1 MSAPAVFSIP
11 PRLAFVDALAS
22 GILDRAGEDPLA
34 LARTV
39 ILLPTRRACRA
50 LADAFL
56 RHSLGAASILP
67 QMRPIGDVDE
77 DEMVLE
83 AIDGP
88 GLDPG
93 ADLLPAIPE
102 LRRRL
107 LLAARLIAG
116 AGDDLTAEQAAWL
129 AAELGRFLD
138 QVQTERLGF
147 EGLEDLAPGEFA
159 EHWQEV
165 LEFLSLLVREWP
177 AILKKEGAIDPA
189 ERRNRALAELA
200 ERWRAKP
207 PDHPVIAAG
216 STGSVPATAE
226 LLAVIAG
233 LEAGEVV
240 LPGLDRDLDEVAW
253 EAVGETPSHPQYGLA
268 RLLLRLGLDRGE
280 VGDWPTKLRPENAEA
295 LAQRTRLLSAAL
307 APPAATDGWRK
318 LDGASLKDAL
328 HRVTRIDA
336 HNLREEAGA
345 IALVMRHTLDTP
357 GKTAALVTPDR
368 DLARRV
374 AAALGRWG
382 IAIDDSAGVPL
393 SATAPVTFLLHIAE
407 MAAGAWAP
415 VPLLAV
421 LKHPLAAGG
430 QPAGAFRA
438 AARALET
445 AVLRGPRPA
454 GGIAGLRAVLNAK
467 DSEPALGEWL
477 DDLEIRLAP
486 LSLAVE
492 GGRAPLADLLQAHI
506 EAAEALAA
514 SGDESGAERLWAG
527 EAGEAAAGFVA
538 ELRLAGE
545 GFPPIP
551 PAQYPSL
558 LKALMAGRV
567 VRPRHGRHPRLNIWG
582 LLEARLQRADVMI
595 LGGLNEGTWPAEAQA
610 DPWMSRPMR
619 ASFGL
624 PLPERRIGLTA
635 HDFTQCMSAP
645 EIVLTRAL
653 RVEGAPS
660 VPSRWLLRLGAVL
673 HALAGT
679 DPDPKDGKKKVT
691 PTYFYIT
698 GTQMLDWHRKL
709 HVPEPD
715 EVISIDAPAP
725 RPPLAA
731 RPRRLSVTQVE
742 TLMRDPYS
750 LYAKK
755 ILGLRALDPIDAD
768 PGAADRGLFIHKALE
783 EFVRAHPGA
792 GLPGDATAK
801 LLEFGRQ
808 AFGASLALPGVWAF
822 WWPRFERIASWFLQL
837 EETRRTEIA
846 RSHVEVTG
854 QRVLNAPGGE
864 FLLTATADRI
874 DVLHDASLAILD
886 YKTGALPTKKAIAGG
901 FAPQLP
907 LEAAIAAAGGF
918 EGIPAGAVSE
928 LAFWHLTGGD
938 PPGKVAPLNDPGAL
952 GAEALAGL
960 GAVIACFDD
969 ETMPYMARPRLS
981 AASRYNDYAHLERIA
996 EWSVAAGEDEG

>member
-1 MSAPAVFSIP
+1 MSSPAVFSIP
-11 PRLAFVDALAS
+11 PQLAFVDALAS
-22 GILDRAGEDPLA
+22 GILERTGKDPLA

-56 RHSLGAASILP
+56 RHSGGAASILP
-67 QMRPIGDVDE
+67 QMRPIGDIDE
-77 DEMVLE
+77 DELVLE
-83 AIDGP
+83 AIDAP

-93 ADLLPAIPE
+93 ADLPPAIPE

-107 LLAARLIAG
+107 LLAERLIART
-116 AGDDLTAEQAAWL
+116 GDDLTAEQAAWL

-138 QVQTERLGF
+138 QVQTERLDFG
-147 EGLEDLAPGEFA
+147 GLKELVPDEFA

-165 LEFLSLLVREWP
+165 LEFLNLLVGEWP
-177 AILKKEGAIDPA
+177 AILKTEGAIDPA
-189 ERRNRALAELA
+189 ERRNRALAGLA
-200 ERWRAKP
+200 QRWAAKP

-216 STGSVPATAE
+216 STGSVPATAD
-226 LLAVIAG
+226 LLAVVAG
-233 LEAGEVV
+233 LDRGEVV
-240 LPGLDRDLDEVAW
+240 LPGLDRDLDEAAW
-253 EAVGETPSHPQYGLA
+253 EAVGETPSHPQHGLA
-268 RLLLRLGLDRGE
+268 RLLLRLGLDRGD
-280 VGDWPTKLRPENAEA
+280 VGDWPTRLRPENAEA

-307 APPAATDGWRK
+307 APPAATERWRG

-328 HRVTRIDA
+328 HRVTRIEA

-393 SATAPVTFLLHIAE
+393 SATAPASFLFHIAE
-407 MAAGAWAP
+407 MAAGGWAP

-430 QPAGAFRA
+430 RSPGAFRA
-438 AARALET
+438 AARALEISL
-445 AVLRGPRPA
+445 LRGPRPA
-454 GGIAGLRAVLNAK
+454 GGIAGLRAVLDAK
-467 DSEPALGEWL
+467 GGEPALGEWL
-477 DDLEIRLAP
+477 DDLETRFAP
-486 LSLAVE
+486 LSQVMGSE
-492 GGRAPLADLLQAHI
+492 RATLADLLQAHI

-514 SGDESGAERLWAG
+514 SAEESGPERLWAG

-551 PAQYPSL
+551 PDQYPAL

-567 VRPRHGRHPRLNIWG
+567 VRPRRARHPRLNIWG

-595 LGGLNEGTWPAEAQA
+595 LGGLNEGTWPAEALT

-624 PLPERRIGLTA
+624 PPPERRIGLSA
-635 HDFTQCMSAP
+635 HDFTQIMGAP

-653 RVEGAPS
+653 RGEGAPC
-660 VPSRWLLRLGAVL
+660 VPSRWLLRLDAVL

-679 DPDPKDGKKKVT
+679 DPDE
-691 PTYFYIT
+691 PTKEPAPTDFLV
-698 GTQMLDWHRKL
+698 GRSLMLGWHREL
-709 HVPEPD
+709 HAPRGAPTP
-715 EVISIDAPAP
+715 IDPPAP
-725 RPPLAA
+725 RPPLPA

-742 TLMRDPYS
+742 TLMRDPYA
-750 LYAKK
+750 LYANK
-755 ILGLRALDPIDAD
+755 ILGLRALEPIDAD
-768 PGAADRGLFIHKALE
+768 PGAADRGLFIHEALE
-783 EFVRAHPGA
+783 EFVRARSAADP
-792 GLPGDATAK
+792 PGDALAK
-801 LLEFGRQ
+801 LLEFGRR

-822 WWPRFERIASWFLQL
+822 WWPRFERIAAWFLQL
-837 EETRRTEIA
+837 EETRRAAIA

-854 QRVLNAPGGE
+854 RQTLNAPGGE

-874 DVLHDASLAILD
+874 DVLADGSLAILD
-886 YKTGALPTKKAIAGG
+886 YKTGVLPTKKEIAAG

-907 LEAAIAAAGGF
+907 LEAAIAAGGGF
-918 EGIPAGAVSE
+918 EGIPAAAVGE
-928 LAFWHLTGGD
+928 LAFWHLPGGD
-938 PPGKVAPLNDPGAL
+938 PPGKVAPLKDPGVLAE
-952 GAEALAGL
+952 EALAGL
-960 GAVIACFDD
+960 GAVIARFDD
-969 ETMPYMARPRLS
+969 EATPYMARPRLS
-981 AASRYNDYAHLERIA
+981 AAPRYNDYAHLERIA
-996 EWSVAAGEDEG
+996 EWSVAAGEEDA

>member
-1 MSAPAVFSIP
+1 MRPPAVFSIP
-11 PRLAFVDALAS
+11 PQLAFVDALAS
-22 GILDRAGEDPLA
+22 GILERTGEDPLA

-56 RHSLGAASILP
+56 RHSGGAASILP

-83 AIDGP
+83 GTGGP
-88 GLDPG
+88 GIDPG
-93 ADLLPAIPE
+93 ADLPPAIPE

-107 LLAARLIAG
+107 LLAERLMAG
-116 AGDDLTAEQAAWL
+116 AGGDLTAEQAAWL

-138 QVQTERLGF
+138 QVQSERLGF
-147 EGLEDLAPGEFA
+147 EGLEDLVPDEFA

-165 LEFLSLLVREWP
+165 LEFLTLLVGEWP
-177 AILKKEGAIDPA
+177 AILEAEGAIDPA
-189 ERRNRALAELA
+189 ERRNRALAGLA
-200 ERWRAKP
+200 ERWAAKP

-216 STGSVPATAE
+216 STGSVPATAD

-233 LEAGEVV
+233 LERGEVV
-240 LPGLDRDLDEVAW
+240 LPGLDRDLGEAAW

-268 RLLLRLGLDRGE
+268 RLLLRLGLERGG
-280 VGDWPTKLRPENAEA
+280 VGDWPTPLRAEKA
-295 LAQRTRLLSAAL
+295 DELAQRTRLLSAAL
-307 APPAATDGWRK
+307 APPAATDGWRR

-328 HRVTRIDA
+328 HQVTRIEA

-345 IALVMRHTLDTP
+345 IALVMRHTLETP

-374 AAALGRWG
+374 AAALGQWG
-382 IAIDDSAGVPL
+382 IAIDDSAGIPL
-393 SATAPVTFLLHIAE
+393 SATAPASFLAHVGE
-407 MAAGAWAP
+407 MVAGGWAP
-415 VPLLAV
+415 VPLLAA

-430 QPAGAFRA
+430 LSVGAFRA
-438 AARALET
+438 AARALEI

-454 GGIAGLRAVLNAK
+454 SGIAGLRAVLGAQ
-467 DSEPALGEWL
+467 DGTRSLGEWL
-477 DDLEIRLAP
+477 DDLALRLSP
-486 LSLAVE
+486 LSRVMA
-492 GGRAPLADLLQAHI
+492 GGKAPLADLLQAHI

-514 SGDESGAERLWAG
+514 SRDESGAERLWAG

-538 ELRLAGE
+538 ELRLAGV

-551 PAQYPSL
+551 AAQYPAL
-558 LKALMAGRV
+558 LLALMAGRV
-567 VRPRHGRHPRLNIWG
+567 VRPRRGRHPRLNIWG

-595 LGGLNEGTWPAEAQA
+595 LGSLNEATWPAEAQA

-635 HDFTQCMSAP
+635 HDFTQLMSAP

-660 VPSRWLLRLGAVL
+660 VPSRWLLRLDAVL

-679 DPDPKDGKKKVT
+679 DPDEPTKEPAPTDFLMGRSLMLGWHRDLHLPEEVT
-691 PTYFYIT
+691 P
-698 GTQMLDWHRKL
+698 
-709 HVPEPD
+709 
-715 EVISIDAPAP
+715 IDPPAP

-742 TLMRDPYS
+742 TLMRDPYA
-750 LYAKK
+750 LYANK

-783 EFVRAHPGA
+783 EFVRAHRGA
-792 GLPGDATAK
+792 GLPGEALAA
-801 LLEFGRQ
+801 LLEFGRRS
-808 AFGASLALPGVWAF
+808 FGASLALPGVWTF
-822 WWPRFERIASWFLQL
+822 WWPRFERIAAWFLQL
-837 EETRRTEIA
+837 EEARGPAIA
-846 RSHVEVTG
+846 RSHVEVVG
-854 QRVLNAPGGE
+854 QRVLSAPGGA

-874 DVLHDASLAILD
+874 DTLHDGSLAILD
-886 YKTGALPTKKAIAGG
+886 YKTGTLPTKKAIAGG

-907 LEAAIAAAGGF
+907 LEAAIAAGGGF
-918 EGIPAGAVSE
+918 EGIAAGPAGE

-938 PPGKVAPLNDPGAL
+938 PPGKVVPLKDPGVLAV
-952 GAEALAGL
+952 EALAGL

-969 ETMPYMARPRLS
+969 EATPYIARPRLS
-981 AASRYNDYAHLERIA
+981 VAPRYNDYAHLERIA
-996 EWSVAAGEDEG
+996 EWSVAAGEEDG